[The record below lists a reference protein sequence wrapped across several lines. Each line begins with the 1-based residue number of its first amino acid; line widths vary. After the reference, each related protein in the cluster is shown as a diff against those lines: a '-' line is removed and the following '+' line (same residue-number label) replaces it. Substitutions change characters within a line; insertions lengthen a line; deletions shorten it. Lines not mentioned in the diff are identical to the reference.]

1 MYNLVQT
8 GHTRK
13 KQTGYAKK
21 YFKKQVK
28 VIHEILHR
36 QPLGLA
42 EDKIHELRME
52 IKKTKALFTMITYAN
67 SKFSKRKY
75 FKPFRKLF
83 DASGEVRCVQVE
95 QELLKKYITDEQDKY
110 IDHLRHEEIE
120 KSKELEELIQSK
132 IISKLKGKNKKILPF
147 IDAVAEKDIK
157 TFLKKDAKKLSSL
170 TERKIFR
177 ERDLHVIRKRLKN
190 FYFIA
195 KSAYS
200 HIVTPDPWNKLL
212 ELLGHWHDSQVSIEH
227 LRKAIYVSSYHQ
239 SEIDRLYAVKQEL
252 IVAREKIF
260 DQISSTY
267 SLIQSKENRIKLPR
281 NVPA

>member
-8 GHTRK
+8 GHSRRK
-13 KQTGYAKK
+13 QSKYAKK

-28 VIHEILHR
+28 VIHEILHS
-36 QPLGLA
+36 QPLDLTQA
-42 EDKIHELRME
+42 KIHELRVE
-52 IKKTKALFTMITYAN
+52 IKKTKALFTLIACAN
-67 SKFSKRKY
+67 SRFRKRKY

-83 DASGEVRCVQVE
+83 DISGDVRCVQVE
-95 QELLKKYITDEQDKY
+95 QELLKKYLTDEQDKY
-110 IDHLRHEEIE
+110 LDHLRHEEIE
-120 KSKELEELIQSK
+120 KSKALEELIQSK
-132 IISKLKGKNKKILPF
+132 MITKLKDKNRKILPF
-147 IDAVAEKDIK
+147 LDAVTEKDIK
-157 TFLKKDAKKLSSL
+157 RFLKKDAKKLSSL

-200 HIVTPDPWNKLL
+200 HIVIPDPWNKLL

-227 LRKAIYVSSYHQ
+227 LRKAIYVSSYNQ

-252 IVAREKIF
+252 IVDREKIF